1 MQAGEGDAETYEYM
15 GQDDQAPHDAQ
26 VLAPATEQ
34 VRNVAPK
41 AAGPGVCPVPTMLPD
56 ERRVIWRLSS
66 LQQAQEQPPVAEAD
80 ADEEGEAVRPED
92 QAMDEGQDLEPP
104 GDEVCW

>member
-34 VRNVAPK
+34 VRNVVPNPAI
-41 AAGPGVCPVPTMLPD
+41 PGVGPVPTMSPD
-56 ERRVIWRLSS
+56 ERRVIWCLSLFS
-66 LQQAQEQPPVAEAD
+66 AASARAAARGRGRCGPGRRG
-80 ADEEGEAVRPED
+80 GEA
-92 QAMDEGQDLEPP
+92 
-104 GDEVCW
+104 